1 MKPYIH
7 LISGPM
13 FSGKSE
19 LLIKKHQQVV
29 DIYPDA
35 KIVVLKPAADS
46 RDKNISSR
54 VGTNLKCEL
63 FGDSKEIENLVSDDT
78 DFLFIDEVQFAD
90 ENFVNVMTKLR
101 DEKGITIF
109 LSGLDL
115 LFDKREF
122 PTYTQLNKV
131 ADYKTKAAAVCFEC
145 GEMALYSKRTSGQD
159 TDVAIEGDA
168 EYIAV
173 CKDHHNEE

>member
-19 LLIKKHQQVV
+19 QLIKKHQQVV
-29 DIYPDA
+29 GIYPEA

-46 RDKNISSR
+46 RDENISSR
-54 VGTNLKCEL
+54 VGTNLKCKL
-63 FGDSKEIENLVSDDT
+63 FTSSNEILELVSDDT
-78 DFLFIDEVQFAD
+78 DFVFIDEVQFAD
-90 ENFVNVMTKLR
+90 ENFVNVVTKLR
-101 DEKGITIF
+101 DEKGITVF

-122 PTYTQLNKV
+122 PVYTQLNKI
-131 ADYKTKAAAVCFEC
+131 ADYKTKTAAVCVKC
-145 GEMALYSKRTSGQD
+145 GDVALYSKRTSGGSS
-159 TDVAIEGDA
+159 DVAIEGEA

-173 CKDHHNEE
+173 CLKHHGEE